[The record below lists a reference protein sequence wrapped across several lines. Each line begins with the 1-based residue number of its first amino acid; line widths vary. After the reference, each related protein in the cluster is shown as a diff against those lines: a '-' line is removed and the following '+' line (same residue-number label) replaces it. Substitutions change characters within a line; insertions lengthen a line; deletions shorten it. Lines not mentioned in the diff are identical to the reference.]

1 MAAILGLEVAALI
14 DICAQAAEGDV
25 VSAVNF
31 NAPGQVVIAGN
42 KAAVNRAIELAKAQ
56 GAKRALALPV
66 SVPSHCELMM
76 PASENLL
83 SVMGNI
89 DFATPE
95 MPVVH
100 NTDVAEHR
108 ESADIKQ
115 ALGKQLYTPVRWTET
130 IETLVSNKVS
140 TVVECGPG
148 KVLTGLNKRID
159 KSLELYS
166 LGDERSLNNTLGALS

>member
-1 MAAILGLEVAALI
+1 MTTLI

-42 KAAVNRAIELAKAQ
+42 TVAVNRAIELAKAQ

-66 SVPSHCELMM
+66 SVPSHCELML
-76 PASENLL
+76 PASEKLL
-83 SVMGNI
+83 NVMTSI

-95 MPVVH
+95 ISVIH
-100 NTDVAEHR
+100 NTDVAEHHD
-108 ESADIKQ
+108 ADGIKQ

-130 IETLVSNKVS
+130 IETLVNHKVT
-140 TVVECGPG
+140 TVVECGQV
-148 KVLTGLNKRID
+148 KC
-159 KSLELYS
+159 
-166 LGDERSLNNTLGALS
+166 